1 MNMLTI
7 FSRRQ
12 SLLTRLQL
20 SSLAGAVMNNI
31 RASLLLIIC
40 GSILVAG
47 AIVTALVF
55 VVCNNLIN

>member
-55 VVCNNLIN
+55 VVCNLIN

>member
-20 SSLAGAVMNNI
+20 SSWFNALTGNI

-40 GSILVAG
+40 GSILAAG
-47 AIVTALVF
+47 AIVTAVVF
-55 VVCNNLIN
+55 IVCNLVN

>member
-12 SLLTRLQL
+12 SLLTRLHL
-20 SSLAGAVMNNI
+20 SSWFSSITGNI
-31 RASLLLIIC
+31 RASLLLIFC
-40 GSILVAG
+40 ASILAAG

-55 VVCNNLIN
+55 IVCTLVN